1 MPVGFNSPARNLFLF
16 GTSGEQVVQN
26 FFKNVDLSGSNDKC
40 FRPSDIR
47 LAANG
52 DYFIAGTSQGNTSA
66 DKAFVDRR
74 SFNTETSIETL
85 VSQFGVNSTQVNVST
100 TLTALEVDLN
110 FKLILCGKTGN
121 VPWVGR
127 FSDTGV
133 ADWISTSNTAD
144 VEYSGI
150 AFDSNGI
157 YLCGHTPT
165 ASGESYAVVEK
176 YDLNGSPLW
185 GKTIRSF
192 GDDAEIERVD
202 VNSKGELIA
211 VGKIADNTKNKGYIS
226 KIDTYTGEILWSRT
240 LEHGNKTGSFYDS
253 VFCTDVHIDENDE
266 IFISGNIVRGASVR
280 GFYVKYSPEGNM
292 ILQRENGADQFSTT
306 TDIYS
311 DGLTGQTTIGGT
323 YITTGG
329 DYRATISKY
338 SRQGVL
344 LWRRY
349 YRTDDGG
356 GEVRLPNFHA
366 EGAFY
371 YVVFNDDVFDSNNLT
386 PNSYLY
392 GKVSSSGNGLGGFVY
407 DAQDSKFIDY
417 EITSDISNEIG
428 KLSDG
433 SVRNDTSDFISYP
446 YSGNRIAFDD
456 LATVIANK
464 KVQVDDVGI
473 YEESGSP
480 SIRPADFQEVNL
492 LPEKGVS
499 LGGSNPLLMDFR
511 GSSYTGIGSILDES
525 GNGKEMGGN
534 AIWTSG
540 TEYFQFNS
548 STPTVTETTNPL
560 GASRSTPFTMEV
572 WAARGTSA
580 SWQTVMTI
588 TNSWTQIAFDAAG
601 QIRCGR
607 NGGGGGINASTSVTA
622 NVDQWYHIVMTYDGN
637 DNGTNAYITI
647 YVDGVAVTGA
657 TDMGVNSF
665 GDNGQYIR
673 LGTHAGGGEYFNGRV
688 GEVRVYDRE
697 LTSDEVLNNYL
708 GSKDRYHGGGNTGSG
723 LVINDGNLWADSS
736 SKKNDA
742 VIGITQFQPTYNSG
756 YFTYN
761 GNTTSGDYVRLPN
774 LVHDHVA
781 EPDWS
786 YEMWF
791 RTSSGHGVLF
801 GQQMNPFPNVTNGW
815 VPALHLNSDGTL
827 RAEPFWTTTGTSSAD
842 VTSGTNYRD
851 GNWHHVVVTRENNI
865 QRMYVDGSLETTGS
879 SHIPSGYNSVY
890 YYFIGAG
897 KINPNRTGSVDG
909 QSFFNGDIGDFR
921 FYKRPLTAGQ
931 VFQNYNATKT
941 KYTGEAP
948 DTAPRIGPGI
958 VYDSNL
964 LLNYDFGNRA
974 TYDSFANTYY
984 TPNII
989 SSEIKITASD
999 GAAGDSFGEPVA
1011 VGSGRIVVGAPG
1023 DDDDGTNTGSA
1034 YVFDFDGNQLAKIT
1048 GSDATTDYDNF
1059 GSSVAVGNNKIV
1071 VGCAARNS
1079 NTGAIYIYDLDGTNE
1094 VIVTASDAAAGDLFG
1109 CSVAVGSDKIVV
1121 GARFDNDN
1129 NQFSSG
1135 SVYIYD
1141 LDGTNEVKITA
1152 SDPGLTDY
1160 FGDSVAVGSDRIVV
1174 GAYADDDTGG
1184 FDFGSAYIFDLD
1196 GNQLAKITASD
1207 GAVGDN
1213 FGWSVAVG
1221 NNKIVVGAWRDDD
1234 NGSDSGSAYI
1244 YDLDGSNEIKIT
1256 ASDGAAG
1263 DNFGYSVAVGSDRI
1277 VVGARHDADRGDFA
1291 GAAYIFDL
1299 DGNQLSKITATDTAA
1314 VDRFANRLAVGDD
1327 KLVIGAFADD
1337 DNGNDSGSAYVYSL
1351 KLPLPTTVKN
1361 LSSSSYTGTINGAT
1375 FNSAGYFETTAD
1387 AWVGAGSVATGTS
1400 DMTIEQWVRANSFPV
1415 TFHAT
1420 FYSQSS
1426 NVSGFY
1432 GVGYGAETSGWF
1444 FGDYNGSVRNVATS
1458 GTTASVN
1465 TWYHFVARRSSG
1477 NLTVHINGVDVT
1489 STSASTSISFTA
1501 ADPRIGNNP
1510 AAPVGEYW
1518 DGDIA
1523 ETRIYNRALSSTEIS
1538 QNFNATRAKYGV

>member
-52 DYFIAGTSQGNTSA
+52 DYFIAGTSQDNTSA
-66 DKAFVDRR
+66 DNGFVDRR
-74 SFNTETSIETL
+74 SFDAETSIETL
-85 VSQFGVNSTQVNVST
+85 VSQFGVSSSQVNVST
-100 TLTALEVDLN
+100 TLTALEVDSN
-110 FKLILCGKTGN
+110 FKLILCGKTGG

-202 VNSKGELIA
+202 VNTRGELIA

-226 KIDTYTGEILWSRT
+226 KIDTSTGEILWSRT

-280 GFYVKYSPEGNM
+280 GFYVKYSAEGNM

-371 YVVFNDDVFDSNNLT
+371 YVTFNDDAFDSNNLT

-417 EITSDISNEIG
+417 EITTDISNELG

-480 SIRPADFQEVNL
+480 AVRPADFQEINL
-492 LPEKGVS
+492 IPEQGVS

-511 GSSYTGIGSILDES
+511 GSSYTGSGAILDES
-525 GNGKEMGGN
+525 GNGKEMTGN

-540 TEYFQFNS
+540 TKYFQFNS
-548 STPTVTETTNPL
+548 STPTVNETTNPL
-560 GASRSTPFTMEV
+560 GASRSTPFTMEA

-580 SWQTVMTI
+580 SWQTIMTI
-588 TNSWTQIAFDAAG
+588 TNSWTQMAFDSAG

-607 NGGGGGINASTSVTA
+607 NGGGGGINASTSFTA

-637 DNGTNAYITI
+637 DNGTNAFITI

-657 TDMGVNSF
+657 TDMGVNNF

-673 LGTHAGGGEYFNGRV
+673 LGTHAGGGEYLNGRI

-697 LTSDEVLNNYL
+697 LTANEVLNNYL
-708 GSKDRYHGGGNTGSG
+708 GSKDRYHGGGNGGSG

-742 VIGITQFQPTYNSG
+742 LIGITQFQPTYNNT

-774 LVHDHVA
+774 LVHDHVT

-786 YEMWF
+786 YEIWF
-791 RTSSGHGVLF
+791 RTSSGHGTLF
-801 GQQMNPFPNVTNGW
+801 GQQMNPFPNVTTGW

-827 RAEPFWTTTGTSSAD
+827 RAEPFWTTTGSNSAD

-851 GNWHHVVVTRENNI
+851 GNWHHVVVTRENDV
-865 QRMYVDGSLETTGS
+865 QRMYIDGSLETTGS
-879 SHIPSGYNSVY
+879 SHTPSGYHTVY
-890 YYFIGAG
+890 YYFVGAG
-897 KINPNRTGSVDG
+897 KISANRAGAVDG
-909 QSFFNGDIGDFR
+909 QAFFNGDIGDFR
-921 FYKRPLTAGQ
+921 FYKRPLTAAQ
-931 VFQNYNATKT
+931 AFQNYNATKS
-941 KYTGEAP
+941 KYINEAP
-948 DTAPRIGPGI
+948 DTAPKVGPDI
-958 VYDSNL
+958 VYGSNL
-964 LLNYDFGNRA
+964 VLNYDFGNRA
-974 TYDSFANTYY
+974 TYD
-984 TPNII
+984 
-989 SSEIKITASD
+989 
-999 GAAGDSFGEPVA
+999 AAQNLIRNSTDATSFGGYQRTITNNA
-1011 VGSGRIVVGAPG
+1011 ALAP
-1023 DDDDGTNTGSA
+1023 DGTMTA
-1034 YVFDFDGNQLAKIT
+1034 AKIAFNDTSGGTDAVYYLDEVTNIPANNAGTYTYSVWLRGPDGFT
-1048 GSDATTDYDNF
+1048 GGARIALLQQIGDNTEISVDLTDEWQQYT
-1059 GSSVAVGNNKIV
+1059 VTK
-1071 VGCAARNS
+1071 
-1079 NTGAIYIYDLDGTNE
+1079 TYDGTFSTNIRIHP
-1094 VIVTASDAAAGDLFG
+1094 VIFRNFPGSID
-1109 CSVAVGSDKIVV
+1109 VG
-1121 GARFDNDN
+1121 
-1129 NQFSSG
+1129 
-1135 SVYIYD
+1135 
-1141 LDGTNEVKITA
+1141 
-1152 SDPGLTDY
+1152 
-1160 FGDSVAVGSDRIVV
+1160 
-1174 GAYADDDTGG
+1174 
-1184 FDFGSAYIFDLD
+1184 
-1196 GNQLAKITASD
+1196 
-1207 GAVGDN
+1207 
-1213 FGWSVAVG
+1213 
-1221 NNKIVVGAWRDDD
+1221 
-1234 NGSDSGSAYI
+1234 
-1244 YDLDGSNEIKIT
+1244 
-1256 ASDGAAG
+1256 
-1263 DNFGYSVAVGSDRI
+1263 
-1277 VVGARHDADRGDFA
+1277 
-1291 GAAYIFDL
+1291 
-1299 DGNQLSKITATDTAA
+1299 
-1314 VDRFANRLAVGDD
+1314 
-1327 KLVIGAFADD
+1327 KLVPEFVYLWHPQLEKSSTTGRHVPTY
-1337 DNGNDSGSAYVYSL
+1337 GSMIQA
-1351 KLPLPTTVKN
+1351 PTTVKN
-1361 LSSSSYTGTINGAT
+1361 LSSSYNTATITSGK
-1375 FNSAGYFETTAD
+1375 FDDDGYFEDD
-1387 AWVGAGSVATGTS
+1387 ASNFLISAPINTGLSGGTMEAWIWFDNVNQNQGMVQIGPGGAGPYV
-1400 DMTIEQWVRANSFPV
+1400 N
-1415 TFHAT
+1415 
-1420 FYSQSS
+1420 FYSP
-1426 NVSGFY
+1426 G
-1432 GVGYGAETSGWF
+1432 
-1444 FGDYNGSVRNVATS
+1444 ATS
-1458 GTTASVN
+1458 QKMRWEVIADTANGYTTILSNNNLV
-1465 TWYHFVARRSSG
+1465 TGQWYHFVGIFDGASTTALYVNG
-1477 NLTVHINGVDVT
+1477 NLDVQQTNMSNQPANLSNTAIQIGNYAGVLDG
-1489 STSASTSISFTA
+1489 
-1501 ADPRIGNNP
+1501 RIGE
-1510 AAPVGEYW
+1510 V
-1518 DGDIA
+1518 
-1523 ETRIYNRALSSTEIS
+1523 RFYNRDLSATEVS